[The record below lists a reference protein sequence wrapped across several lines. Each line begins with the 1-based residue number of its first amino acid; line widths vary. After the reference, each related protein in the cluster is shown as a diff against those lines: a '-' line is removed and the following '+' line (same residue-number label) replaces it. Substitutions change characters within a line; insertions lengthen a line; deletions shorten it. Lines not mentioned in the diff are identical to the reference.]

1 MNDPGPLREPTFLV
15 LAALGPGPLHGYGI
29 IKAVEQ
35 MSQGRVRMRAG
46 TLYGALERLESQGFV
61 AFDGEATEGGPVRR
75 YFKLTKGGESL
86 LAGEAARLQAN
97 AQLAFARLGIE
108 AS

>member
-1 MNDPGPLREPTFLV
+1 MTDPGPLREPTFLV

-46 TLYGALERLESQGFV
+46 TLYGALERLEAQGYV
-61 AFDGEATEGGPVRR
+61 AFHGEATEGGPVRR
-75 YFKLTKGGESL
+75 YFKLTKDGESL
-86 LAGEAARLQAN
+86 LANEAARLHAN
-97 AQLAFARLGIE
+97 AELAFDRLGIQ
-108 AS
+108 AP